1 MPAPITT
8 PVTTP
13 TVTPATA
20 PRPFWETYTDPG
32 QICPQQRGGTSSPD
46 IEP

>member
-1 MPAPITT
+1 MPAPTTT

-13 TVTPATA
+13 TVTPGTA
-20 PRPFWETYTDPG
+20 PKPFWETYTDPG
-32 QICPQQRGGTSSPD
+32 QVCPQQRGGTASPD